1 MSNSETRSPT
11 PETIQLSELVGSFV
25 ADTEAAAEA
34 RRTGRPRGPV
44 TGLSELDRILGGF
57 LAPGVHVLQ
66 GAPGCGKTAL
76 SLQIASR
83 CFYPCLYV
91 TSEMPVLELFRRLIS
106 RETKTFL
113 GKLKTGELGAAEARR
128 LALATVEKLPHIAM
142 MDATGAYAPPAL
154 LRDVATGL
162 REKMNA
168 EHVLI
173 VIDSLQVWARSV
185 RATDRE
191 AVNASEYDMVNAGLF
206 AAAGIASQLTC
217 PVLLVS
223 HRNRVGNKEQGGLHA
238 SKGSGDVEYTA
249 ESIVDLTPKA
259 DQQPDANGETEVNAK
274 VVKNR
279 HGVVGV
285 TARMRFCGRLQEFK
299 EA

>member
-1 MSNSETRSPT
+1 MSKEEPT
-11 PETIQLSELVGSFV
+11 PQTIQLSELVSGFV

-34 RRTGRPRGPV
+34 RRTGRPRGPI
-44 TGLSELDRILGGF
+44 TGLVELDRIFGGF
-57 LAPGVHVLQ
+57 LAPGLHILQ

-76 SLQIASR
+76 SLQIASH

-91 TSEMPVLELFRRLIS
+91 TSEMPTLELFRRLIA

-113 GKLKTGELGAAEARR
+113 GKLKSGEVSGADARR
-128 LALATVEKLPHIAM
+128 LALATVEKLPHMAM
-142 MDATGAYAPPAL
+142 MDATNAYASPAL
-154 LRDVATGL
+154 IQDVAGGL
-162 REKMNA
+162 RERMSA

-191 AVNASEYDMVNAGLF
+191 AATASEYDMINAALF
-206 AAAGIASQLTC
+206 AAAGIASRLTC
-217 PVLLVS
+217 PVLMIS

-238 SKGSGDVEYTA
+238 SKGSGDVEYAA
-249 ESIVDLTPKA
+249 ETILDLTPKA

-285 TARMRFCGRLQEFK
+285 TSRLQFCGRLQEFR
-299 EA
+299 EGR